1 MKSSYGKES
10 FPCGKESVDSDLKVV
25 ILEPEM
31 ERSTDYRESSSSSSS
46 YFCNITECCM
56 AITNMCEYVCF
67 FS

>member
-31 ERSTDYRESSSSSSS
+31 ERSTDYRESSSSSS

>member
-31 ERSTDYRESSSSSSS
+31 ERSTDYRESSS